1 LNSQVEGQCEERGA
15 PFREVVAV
23 DVLAD
28 MSQEIGVE
36 VAYATEPSTP
46 QQEQVRPSINKL
58 ARFLRGKCVFLQMRS
73 GSKKLHNHLAKKLT
87 PLEEMRLLFIPP
99 GCNWTH
105 LPNKV
110 VKLSD
115 GTWTTVM

>member
-1 LNSQVEGQCEERGA
+1 VNSQIQGQCEERGA
-15 PFREVVAV
+15 PFREVHAV

-28 MSQEIGVE
+28 MPQDIGVE

-58 ARFLRGKCVFLQMRS
+58 ARFLREKCVFLQMRS
-73 GSKKLHNHLAKKLT
+73 GSKVLHLAKKLT

-115 GTWTTVM
+115 GTWTTVL